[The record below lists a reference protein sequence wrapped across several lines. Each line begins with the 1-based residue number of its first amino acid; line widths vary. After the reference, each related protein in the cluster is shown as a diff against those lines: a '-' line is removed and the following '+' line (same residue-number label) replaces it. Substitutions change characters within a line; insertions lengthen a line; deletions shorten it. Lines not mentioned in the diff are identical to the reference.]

1 MDNKNIKFT
10 VVTCTYN
17 AAQVLQTTLDS
28 VRRQTWRNVEH
39 IIMDG
44 RSADST
50 VSVAEAYKAESDACG
65 CGHEVIVVSEPD
77 KGLYDAMNK
86 SLRRATGDYVVFLNA
101 GDAYPSSS
109 TLEDIAAS
117 VKPGEEL
124 PAVLYGD
131 TDLVDI
137 NGQFVAHRRLTPPER
152 LTWRSFRHGMLVCH
166 QAFYART
173 DIARSEPYDL
183 QYRYSADVDWC
194 IRIMKRAARERLEL
208 RRVNKVLVNYLA
220 EGMTT
225 ANHRASLKE
234 RFRVMCVHYG
244 TLSTVLMHLWFAVR
258 ALIRH

>member
-10 VVTCTYN
+10 VITCTYN

-44 RSADST
+44 RSADFT

-86 SLRRATGDYVVFLNA
+86 SLKRATGDYVVFLNA

-166 QAFYART
+166 QAF
-173 DIARSEPYDL
+173 
-183 QYRYSADVDWC
+183 
-194 IRIMKRAARERLEL
+194 
-208 RRVNKVLVNYLA
+208 
-220 EGMTT
+220 
-225 ANHRASLKE
+225 
-234 RFRVMCVHYG
+234 
-244 TLSTVLMHLWFAVR
+244 
-258 ALIRH
+258 